1 MKITRILI
9 VFLSVCM
16 VFMCMAGMSVSAS
29 ADYLNVTLLDKADLE
44 GVETVSELADK
55 LGITSIG
62 EYNANSQTLVPSDE
76 KLYLIYGINEE
87 ENQVLGRIFEY
98 GELNEGFSADLTIMG
113 LDVYMDDGFTVCY
126 VSKNDFNAYDLTNA
140 FVDANTYD
148 HEVNVIMGEEV
159 VPESEYHVIYFT
171 WEEIEGGESLT
182 RVGTDFPTEPGTYIA
197 AVVANEGSE
206 YTGEN
211 RSEPFEVFE
220 TFGNDISNGDVWV
233 DVYEQTVTVE
243 LNGEEVPESEYHVI
257 FFAREEIEGG
267 ESLTR
272 VGTDFPTEPGTYIA
286 AVVAN
291 DGSEYIGENRSDPF
305 SVFIVNE
312 NDISYGEVWVDVYEQ
327 TVTVELNGE
336 EVPESEYHVIY
347 FAWEE
352 IEGGESLERVGT
364 DFPTEPG
371 TYIAAV
377 VANEG
382 SEYSGENR
390 SDPFTVES
398 GSEADLSNS
407 IVYVDVGSK
416 NVTVRLDGGL
426 VSEENY
432 HVIFF
437 TREETEGGESLTRV
451 GTDFPTEPGT
461 YIAAIVANEGSDFTG
476 ENRSDPFT
484 IEASQSGGS
493 VDTGSSFG
501 GAGLIAAIAGGVVVV
516 GGGIA
521 AGIAVSRKKKKGE

>member
-1 MKITRILI
+1 MKRTRILS
-9 VFLSVCM
+9 VFLSLCMAVMCM
-16 VFMCMAGMSVSAS
+16 VGMSVSAS

-113 LDVYMDDGFTVCY
+113 LDVYMDDGYTVCY

-148 HEVNVIMGEEV
+148 SEVTVIMGEEV
-159 VPESEYHVIYFT
+159 VT
-171 WEEIEGGESLT
+171 
-182 RVGTDFPTEPGTYIA
+182 
-197 AVVANEGSE
+197 
-206 YTGEN
+206 
-211 RSEPFEVFE
+211 
-220 TFGNDISNGDVWV
+220 
-233 DVYEQTVTVE
+233 
-243 LNGEEVPESEYHVI
+243 ESEYHVI

-336 EVPESEYHVIY
+336 TVPESEYHVIFFSY
-347 FAWEE
+347 TP

-364 DFPTEPG
+364 DFPTGEG
-371 TYIAAV
+371 QYIAAV

-382 SEYSGENR
+382 SEYTGENR

-437 TREETEGGESLTRV
+437 TYEKIDGGESLTRV

-484 IEASQSGGS
+484 IDNSQSGS
-493 VDTGSSFG
+493 SKDTGSAFG

-521 AGIAVSRKKKKGE
+521 AGIAVSKKKKKDE